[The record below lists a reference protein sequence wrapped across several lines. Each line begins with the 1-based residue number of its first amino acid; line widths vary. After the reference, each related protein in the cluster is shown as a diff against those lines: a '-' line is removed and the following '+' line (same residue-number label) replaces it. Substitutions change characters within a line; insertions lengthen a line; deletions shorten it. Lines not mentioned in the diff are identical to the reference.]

1 MLSIRLYVGEIG
13 EDLASLADAL
23 SAQMESEAGLTVG
36 ITAQSGQ
43 RLICDLMKTT
53 PMDNVSSAIGTEL
66 AALLIT
72 ALDLLDGSDPPD
84 LRH

>member
-13 EDLASLADAL
+13 DDLASLVDAL
-23 SAQMESEAGLTVG
+23 SAQVEQAEGLTVA

-43 RLICDLMKTT
+43 RLICDLSQTT
-53 PMDNVSSAIGTEL
+53 HMASASSAIGTEL